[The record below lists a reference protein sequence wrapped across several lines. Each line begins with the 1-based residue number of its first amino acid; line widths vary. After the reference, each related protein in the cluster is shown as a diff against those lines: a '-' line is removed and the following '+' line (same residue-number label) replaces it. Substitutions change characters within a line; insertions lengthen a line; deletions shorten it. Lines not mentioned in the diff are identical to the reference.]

1 MTRLTRADLDGLPN
15 YVPGRSVADLARE
28 LGIGEAIKLASNE
41 VPFGPLPGVADAV
54 GEAILQSHRYPDMG
68 VLELRDKLAGHY
80 GVPAERIVTGC
91 GSVALAE
98 HLVKATCLPGDEIV
112 YSWRSFE
119 AYPIIGATAGALSV
133 KVPNTAGHGHDL
145 TAMSAAITDR
155 TRLLIVCN
163 PNNPTG
169 TSVRKDELDR
179 FLDDVPGDVLVI
191 LDEAYRE
198 FVTDE
203 QVPDGIATYG
213 DRPNVVVLR
222 TLSKAW
228 GLAGLRVG
236 FLVAQPEVAAAIRK
250 VVTPFSTSLVAQA
263 AALAA
268 LDAEDEVRRRCAIVI
283 TERDRVTEAL
293 RKLSMDVPTSQSNF
307 VWLPLGDGAAAFGA
321 ACESRGVIVRTFQPD
336 GVRVTIGTPEENDAF
351 LAAAEAAPA

>member
-1 MTRLTRADLDGLPN
+1 MTRLTRADLDALPA
-15 YVPGRSVADLARE
+15 YVPGRNVADLVRE
-28 LGIGEAIKLASNE
+28 LGIAEAIKLASNE
-41 VPFGPLPGVADAV
+41 VPFGPLPGVPEAV
-54 GEAILQSHRYPDMG
+54 ARAMTAAHRYPDMG
-68 VLELRDKLAGHY
+68 VLELRDKLARRY
-80 GVPAERIVTGC
+80 GVSADRLVTGC

-112 YSWRSFE
+112 YAWRSFE
-119 AYPIIGATAGALSV
+119 AYPIISAGAAATSV
-133 KVPNTAGHGHDL
+133 RVPNTPGHGHDL
-145 TAMSAAITDR
+145 PAMAAAVTDR
-155 TRLLIVCN
+155 TRVVIVCN

-169 TSVRKDELDR
+169 TAVRRAELDR
-179 FLDDVPGDVLVI
+179 FLDDVPSDVLVV

-203 QVPDGIATYG
+203 QVPDGLETYG

-236 FLVAQPEVAAAIRK
+236 FLAGQPDVAAAVRK

-268 LDAEDEVRRRCAIVI
+268 LDAEEEVRRRCAIVVG
-283 TERDRVTEAL
+283 ERERVTEAL
-293 RKLSMDVPTSQSNF
+293 RKLSLDVPASQSNF
-307 VWLPLGDGAAAFGA
+307 VWLPLGDRAAQFGA
-321 ACESRGVIVRTFQPD
+321 ACESRGVIVRAFPGD

-351 LAAAEAAPA
+351 LAATESALT